1 VSGAGPADLP
11 AAGGLPL
18 PPAIRPVAPAVH
30 RGRTG
35 AAAGSRGPGA
45 ALEFEPEGQLAAARD
60 GEAACALPAGFEDQ
74 PITVRRFWLPDRR
87 LGISDI
93 PAGLL
98 GLPRDPALFTA
109 EDWAYVRSSEFFEW
123 GNYALRCG
131 CASAGLNQLF
141 VSRDG
146 ECLLHSV

>member
-1 VSGAGPADLP
+1 VLDPPIYLRPADYPYRLRSDPSHPLFTGVGPARRQVL
-11 AAGGLPL
+11 
-18 PPAIRPVAPAVH
+18 VV
-30 RGRTG
+30 
-35 AAAGSRGPGA
+35 PGA

-87 LGISDI
+87 LVISDI

-98 GLPRDPALFTA
+98 GLPRYPALFTA